1 MIERSCHVS
10 VSKQSAHRFRVGGN
24 CRGHSWRGARTEFQ
38 KNDVIKQECLFSQ
51 GVPIYLNYTSAA
63 QKNKEL
69 WSLKSRVVLCFSIST
84 PRIKKEVIHVEI
96 ASYDLLIL
104 VHNRGLLSLIPGFI

>member
-1 MIERSCHVS
+1 MAIERATAAEGPAQN
-10 VSKQSAHRFRVGGN
+10 SK
-24 CRGHSWRGARTEFQ
+24 
-38 KNDVIKQECLFSQ
+38 KNDVIKQGCLFSQ

-69 WSLKSRVVLCFSIST
+69 WSLRSRVVQCYSIST
-84 PRIKKEVIHVEI
+84 PRTKKEVIHVEI
-96 ASYDLLIL
+96 ASYDLLIP